1 MPPATSRSIT
11 RCQISGSTNLQSVLF
26 LGFVPPVNDLQPVGG
41 RPVERTMYPLEL
53 LYCPD
58 SHLVQIGCQVDPEI
72 LFPPEYPYT
81 SGATRILRDNF
92 ADLFEQCRDRQCV
105 DASSFVIDVGS
116 NDGTLLANFKAG
128 GCRVLGIDPTD
139 RARLA
144 NERGV
149 HSLQAFFSRETARAV
164 AAEYGAASLVTATN
178 VFAHMVDIDEVVGG
192 ILDILD
198 ETGVFVSESHY
209 LPDLIATL
217 QYDTVYHEHLRYYSL
232 HSLNFLLEKH
242 GLEIFHVKRVPTHG
256 GSIRVFAARKGRYR
270 VDPSISK
277 QLELERRAGLLDPE
291 TYRRFAADVRQSKLD
306 LLSLL
311 RDVKARG
318 GRIYGIGAPS
328 RASTLIA
335 YTGLDHEMID
345 CVLEIRGSCKIGKY
359 IPGTRIPVLE
369 ESELFRDQPEYALIF
384 SWHIAGELMPK
395 LTRKGYR
402 GEYIVPLPSP
412 EIVAG

>member
-1 MPPATSRSIT
+1 MPPATSRNVT
-11 RCQISGSTNLQSVLF
+11 RCQISQSANLQSILF
-26 LGFVPPVNDLQPVGG
+26 LGFVPPVNDMQPAGG
-41 RPVERTMYPLEL
+41 RPAERSMYPLEL

-58 SHLVQIGCQVDPEI
+58 SHLVQIGCQVNPDI

-81 SGATRILRDNF
+81 SGTTRILRENF
-92 ADLFEQCRDRQCV
+92 ADLFEKCRDLLGI

-116 NDGTLLANFKAG
+116 NDGTLLTNFRDG

-144 NERGV
+144 NDRGI
-149 HSLQAFFSRETARAV
+149 HSLQAFFSRETARTV
-164 AAEYGAASLVTATN
+164 AAEYGPASLVTATN
-178 VFAHMVDIDEVVGG
+178 VFAHMPDVDEVVAG
-192 ILDILD
+192 ILDVLD

-209 LPDLIATL
+209 LPDLIGTL

-242 GLEIFHVKRVPTHG
+242 GLEIFRAEPIPTHG
-256 GSIRVFAARKGRYR
+256 GSIRVFAARRGLYR
-270 VDPSISK
+270 VDASVSR
-277 QLELERRAGLLDPE
+277 QLEEENRAGLLNVD
-291 TYRRFAADVRQSKLD
+291 TYRRFAADVMRSKLE
-306 LLSLL
+306 LLALL

-318 GRIYGIGAPS
+318 GRVYGIGAPS

-345 CVLEIRGSCKIGKY
+345 CVMEIRGSYKIGKY
-359 IPGTRIPVLE
+359 MPGTRIPVLE
-369 ESELFRDQPEYALIF
+369 ESALFSDQPEYALLF
-384 SWHIAGELMPK
+384 SWHIAGELIPK
-395 LTRKGYR
+395 LTGRGYK